1 MVHEYRDRTY
11 IRKDILVL
19 LAEYSELNQTKL
31 LSYCGLNLAKHK
43 KIIDE
48 LSEKGLIEKNESK
61 WGSKIVVNYKITEK
75 GRKFCK
81 MVLDPY
87 EEMFPRNKKQEE
99 KKRMDNNVN

>member
-1 MVHEYRDRTY
+1 MVQEYRDRTY

-19 LAEYSELNQTKL
+19 LAEYGELNQTKL

-48 LSEKGLIEKNESK
+48 LTEKELIEKKESQ

-75 GRKFCK
+75 GRKFCR

-87 EEMFPRNKKQEE
+87 EEMFPRNKKE
-99 KKRMDNNVN
+99 